1 MKSTFAMLL
10 LTSLAACSTIDA
22 GQRPDEQALSCQ
34 TLEAATGTNRLSRQR
49 CSAPDQA
56 ALNDARDAAEALQ
69 RDQIQRSLPRP
80 MKGGS

>member
-10 LTSLAACSTIDA
+10 LTSLAACSAIDA
-22 GQRPDEQALSCQ
+22 TPRPEDQALRCQ
-34 TLEAATGTNRLSRQR
+34 TLEATTGTNHLSRQR
-49 CSAPDQA
+49 CAAPDQA
-56 ALNDARDAAEALQ
+56 ALDDARDAAEALQ